1 MSFSR
6 VTAFTIC
13 GSPIR
18 KRSKSFSRIVTIT
31 GVVSKRGERR
41 ASVTFS
47 MARTVAGSLRLNF
60 STVSRFATSRG
71 DSRNF
76 TACVSIVSPR
86 VRVILRI
93 SRCRW
98 KEIRNTPPLL

>member
-1 MSFSR
+1 MSLSR

-71 DSRNF
+71 DF
-76 TACVSIVSPR
+76 A
-86 VRVILRI
+86 
-93 SRCRW
+93 
-98 KEIRNTPPLL
+98 